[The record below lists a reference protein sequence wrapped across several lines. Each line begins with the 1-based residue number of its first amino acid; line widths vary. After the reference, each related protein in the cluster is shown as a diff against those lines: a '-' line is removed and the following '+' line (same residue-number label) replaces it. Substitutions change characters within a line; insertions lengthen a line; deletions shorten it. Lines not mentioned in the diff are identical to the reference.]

1 MTKKKITEK
10 QIDKLLHKVIDKAIN
25 DLDKSMN
32 NIESGKDWKILSDN
46 HISLSII
53 CSVLIKHL
61 SMNLCSMQDIKFV
74 KKQLKNTLSWVAEI
88 NLDKAKQDK
97 KNATLN

>member
-1 MTKKKITEK
+1 MKKKMTEK
-10 QIDKLLHKVIDKAIN
+10 QIDKLLDKVINKSIDN
-25 DLDKSMN
+25 LDNSMN
-32 NIESGKDWKILSDN
+32 NIENSKDWKILSDN
-46 HISLSII
+46 HISLSIV

-74 KKQLKNTLSWVAEI
+74 KKQLKNTLSWVADI
-88 NLDKAKQDK
+88 NLNKAKQDK

>member
-1 MTKKKITEK
+1 MKKITLQYNVQKTFYVNAKDDEEV
-10 QIDKLLHKVIDKAIN
+10 DN
-25 DLDKSMN
+25 SMN
-32 NIESGKDWKILSDN
+32 NIESSKDWKILSDN

>member
-1 MTKKKITEK
+1 MKKKITEK
-10 QIDKLLHKVIDKAIN
+10 QIDKLLDKVIDKAIN
-25 DLDKSMN
+25 DLDNSMK
-32 NIESGKDWKILSDN
+32 NIESSKDWKILSDN

-61 SMNLCSMQDIKFV
+61 SMNLCSMQDMKFV

-88 NLDKAKQDK
+88 NLNKAKQDK

>member
-1 MTKKKITEK
+1 MKRLTQKETDKL
-10 QIDKLLHKVIDKAIN
+10 IDKVMNKALD

-32 NIESGKDWKILSDN
+32 KIENSKDWKILSNN

-61 SMNLCSMQDIKFV
+61 SMNLCNIQDIKFV
-74 KKQLKNTLSWVAEI
+74 KKQLKNTLSWVADI

>member
-1 MTKKKITEK
+1 MKKKITEK
-10 QIDKLLHKVIDKAIN
+10 QIDKLLDKVIDKAIN

-32 NIESGKDWKILSDN
+32 NIESSKDWKILSDN

-88 NLDKAKQDK
+88 NLYKAKQDK

>member
-1 MTKKKITEK
+1 MKKITEK
-10 QIDKLLHKVIDKAIN
+10 QIDKLLDKVIDKAIN
-25 DLDKSMN
+25 DLDNSMK
-32 NIESGKDWKILSDN
+32 NIESSKDWKILSDN

-61 SMNLCSMQDIKFV
+61 SMNLCSMQDMKFV

-88 NLDKAKQDK
+88 NLNKAKQDK

>member
-1 MTKKKITEK
+1 MKKKITEK
-10 QIDKLLHKVIDKAIN
+10 QIDKLLDKVIDKAIN

-32 NIESGKDWKILSDN
+32 NIESSKDWKILSDN
-46 HISLSII
+46 YISLSII

-61 SMNLCSMQDIKFV
+61 SMNLCNMQDIKFV

>member
-1 MTKKKITEK
+1 MKKITEK
-10 QIDKLLHKVIDKAIN
+10 QIDKLLDKVIDKAIN

-32 NIESGKDWKILSDN
+32 NIESSKDWKILSDN
-46 HISLSII
+46 YISLSII

>member
-1 MTKKKITEK
+1 MKKITEK
-10 QIDKLLHKVIDKAIN
+10 QIDKLLDKVIDKAIN
-25 DLDKSMN
+25 DLDNSMN
-32 NIESGKDWKILSDN
+32 NIESSKDWKILSDN

-61 SMNLCSMQDIKFV
+61 SMNLCSMQDMKFV

-88 NLDKAKQDK
+88 NLNKAKQDK

>member
-1 MTKKKITEK
+1 MKKITEK
-10 QIDKLLHKVIDKAIN
+10 QIDKLLDKVIDKAIN

-32 NIESGKDWKILSDN
+32 NIESSKDWKILSDN

-61 SMNLCSMQDIKFV
+61 SINLCSMQDIKFV

>member
-1 MTKKKITEK
+1 MKKITEK
-10 QIDKLLHKVIDKAIN
+10 QIDKLLDKVIDKAIN
-25 DLDKSMN
+25 DLDNSMK
-32 NIESGKDWKILSDN
+32 NIESSKDWKILSDN

-61 SMNLCSMQDIKFV
+61 SINLYSMQDIKFV

>member
-1 MTKKKITEK
+1 MKKKITEK
-10 QIDKLLHKVIDKAIN
+10 QIDKLLDKVIDKAIN
-25 DLDKSMN
+25 DLDNSMN
-32 NIESGKDWKILSDN
+32 NIESSKDWKILSDN

-61 SMNLCSMQDIKFV
+61 SMNLCSMQDMKFV

-88 NLDKAKQDK
+88 NLHKAKQDK

>member
-1 MTKKKITEK
+1 MKKKITEK
-10 QIDKLLHKVIDKAIN
+10 QIDKLLDKVIDKAIN

-32 NIESGKDWKILSDN
+32 NIESSKDWKILSDN
-46 HISLSII
+46 YISLSII

-61 SMNLCSMQDIKFV
+61 SMNLCNIQDIKFV
-74 KKQLKNTLSWVAEI
+74 KKQLKNTLSWVADI